1 MTNQQHAN
9 HLLQAWQTLR
19 ALPPEERLDRL
30 MAEFFLIPLDLDIRY
45 QDQLQAVAMEM
56 VNV

>member
-1 MTNQQHAN
+1 MTAQMQADAA
-9 HLLQAWQTLR
+9 LQAWQTLR

-30 MAEFFLIPLDLDIRY
+30 MVEFFLIPFDLDIRY